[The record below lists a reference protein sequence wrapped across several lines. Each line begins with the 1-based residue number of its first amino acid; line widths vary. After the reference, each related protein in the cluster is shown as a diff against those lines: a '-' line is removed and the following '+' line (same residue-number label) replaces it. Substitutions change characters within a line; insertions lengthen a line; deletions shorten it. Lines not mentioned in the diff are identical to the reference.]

1 MWEMLLPGPQVTN
14 QHEIHFA
21 AGDCWCEMRT
31 LGSLAVLYA
40 SNLSLVAMIPPNP
53 RPETKGICKNAAVL
67 QLLPFAS
74 RAADEWFFMG
84 FVV

>member
-1 MWEMLLPGPQVTN
+1 MWEMLLPGPRVTN

-21 AGDCWCEMRT
+21 AGDCWCETRA

-53 RPETKGICKNAAVL
+53 RPETKGILQERGCFTIAAL
-67 QLLPFAS
+67 RLS
-74 RAADEWFFMG
+74 RRG
-84 FVV
+84 